1 MDIDRAMLA
10 ACHEGNAPPTLRLYG
25 WSAPTLTVGY
35 SQRSWEGIDR
45 EKCRELNIPVVLRP
59 TGGRALL
66 HHSEMTYSIV
76 SPIPHASFPCGLMES
91 HKTISGALLMSL
103 AEMGMKGAKLAPTR
117 PPLFDRKTS
126 SPACFASR
134 NHCEIVIDNKKL
146 IGSAQRRTNKAF
158 LQHGSVLIDCDLKSL
173 NSLFEFN
180 SSEDRTRNLEAL
192 IQRTTTLNELLEREV
207 AFEEVMEAFKKGFQ
221 KFFVGQWQSGQISSY
236 EKSTQKEQDIPV
248 PGH

>member
-1 MDIDRAMLA
+1 MDTWRLIEDCRGEGQRNMDIDRAMLA
-10 ACHEGNAPPTLRLYG
+10 ACHEGKAPPTLRLYG

-117 PPLFDRKTS
+117 PQNQ
-126 SPACFASR
+126 FAS
-134 NHCEIVIDNKKL
+134 
-146 IGSAQRRTNKAF
+146 
-158 LQHGSVLIDCDLKSL
+158 
-173 NSLFEFN
+173 LFC
-180 SSEDRTRNLEAL
+180 
-192 IQRTTTLNELLEREV
+192 
-207 AFEEVMEAFKKGFQ
+207 FQ
-221 KFFVGQWQSGQISSY
+221 K
-236 EKSTQKEQDIPV
+236 PL
-248 PGH
+248 